1 MSGFGRG
8 GRGAELLKALQNP
21 PRKPGEPAKKPE
33 EEQTPTNGH
42 QPAGIPGQKTAA
54 QPAIGMGRAALFMQA
69 TQQVKPPQQKQDSSP
84 PKQRSSPET
93 PAKYDISK
101 TMGTSGTGV
110 LLRTNYIAL
119 QTKTEGVY
127 QYAVS
132 FEPEVESKSMRFK
145 MMTEHKNIIGQSRA
159 FDGAILYLPIK
170 ITEKGQK
177 LTLNSVRPMDG
188 ATINIHITLVKILKH
203 SECVHLFNVVLKRIM
218 RILEMNQIG
227 RNYYDPHHPIGVPQ
241 HKLEIW
247 PGYVNTIQ
255 HYDGGLLLMLD
266 VSHRVL
272 RTDTVLD
279 FFYELYSKNKSKFQ
293 EEATRQLVGCIVLT
307 RYNNRTY
314 RIDDIAWEK
323 NPRSTFVSST
333 GASVSFMEYYKQA
346 YQLNI
351 EDTEQPLLI
360 HRPKKKTGGD
370 LRKPPQEQDQIICL
384 IPELC
389 CMTGL
394 TDIARA
400 DFRVMKDIASHTRLS
415 PMAREACF
423 KKFIENVNSNP
434 KANEELSNWG
444 LKLDLNVMEA
454 HGRCLTQE
462 KIFFRD
468 TSVLAGANADWGRDS
483 VTNTVI
489 SAVAMQSWLLVFT
502 KRDQSKA
509 LDFLHLLKRIT
520 NSMGIKVADPK
531 VVELPDDRIDTYL
544 RAIRPEI
551 NPQLQ
556 IVVAI
561 FPTSRDDRYAAFKKL
576 CCIEKPIPSQAIN
589 AKTISNQQRLK
600 SVTQKIALQ
609 MNCKLGGELW
619 TVDIPLKNLM
629 VIGIDVYHD
638 ASRGKKSI
646 AGFVASISPHMSRWY
661 SRVVMQSR
669 GEELVRGLKL
679 CLQAAVKKFHE
690 INGSLPEKIIVFRD
704 GVGDGDMR
712 MISDFEIPQFF
723 EGFSMFGADYKPKF
737 SVVVVQKRV
746 NARVM
751 RVQQKLENPS
761 PGTILDNVITK
772 RGWYDYYLVS
782 QHVNQGTVTPTHY
795 MVVHDGTTLKPDH
808 MQRLTYKLT
817 HLYYNWPGTVRVP
830 APCQYAHK
838 LAFLVGQSLHTD
850 PSLQLSDRLY
860 YL

>member
-1 MSGFGRG
+1 
-8 GRGAELLKALQNP
+8 
-21 PRKPGEPAKKPE
+21 
-33 EEQTPTNGH
+33 
-42 QPAGIPGQKTAA
+42 
-54 QPAIGMGRAALFMQA
+54 MGRAALFMQA
-69 TQQVKPPQQKQDSSP
+69 SHQVRPPQPAQQQSSP
-84 PKQRSSPET
+84 PTTRTDAPPVAEVQKLTIEEP
-93 PAKYDISK
+93 KYDVTK
-101 TMGTSGTGV
+101 TMGTSGTPV
-110 LLRTNYIAL
+110 PLRTNYIAL

-127 QYAVS
+127 QYAVT
-132 FEPEVESKSMRFK
+132 FEPNVDSKNMRFK
-145 MMTEHKNIIGQSRA
+145 MVTEHKNIIGDSRA
-159 FDGAILYLPIK
+159 FDGSILYLPIK
-170 ITEKGQK
+170 ITDKRV
-177 LTLNSVRPMDG
+177 TCTSVRPTDG
-188 ATINIHITLVKILKH
+188 ASINIHITLVKVLKH
-203 SECVHLFNVVLKRIM
+203 HECIHLFNVILKRIM
-218 RILEMNQIG
+218 KILEMNQIG
-227 RNYYDPHHPIGVPQ
+227 RNYYDPHHPVPVPQ

-255 HYDGGLLLMLD
+255 HYDGGLMLMLD

-279 FFYELYSKNKSKFQ
+279 FFYELYSKNRNKFQ
-293 EEATRQLVGCIVLT
+293 EEATRQLVGTIVLT

-314 RIDDIAWEK
+314 RVDDIAWDK
-323 NPRSTFVSST
+323 NPQSSFVSSNGT
-333 GASVSFMEYYKQA
+333 SVSFVDYYRQA
-346 YQLNI
+346 YQLNV
-351 EDTEQPLLI
+351 EDSEQPLLI

-370 LRKPPQEQDQIICL
+370 QRQAQEQDQVICL

-394 TDIARA
+394 TDVARA

-415 PMAREACF
+415 PMEREACF
-423 KKFIENVNSNP
+423 KKFVENVNSTP
-434 KANEELSNWG
+434 KAREELSNWG
-444 LKLDLNVMEA
+444 LKLDMNVMEA
-454 HGRCLTQE
+454 TGRCLNQE

-468 TSVLAGANADWGRDS
+468 TSVMSGGRADWGRDS
-483 VTNTVI
+483 VTNVLI
-489 SAVAMQSWLLVFT
+489 STISLQSWLLVFT

-509 LDFLHLLKRIT
+509 LDFLHSLKRIT
-520 NSMGIKVADPK
+520 NSMGIRVSDPN

-544 RAIRPEI
+544 RAIRAEI

-619 TVDIPLKNLM
+619 AVEIPMKNLM

-646 AGFVASISPHMSRWY
+646 AGFVASISPHLTRWY
-661 SRVVMQSR
+661 SRVVLQSR

-679 CLQAAVKKFHE
+679 CLQAALKKFHE
-690 INGSLPEKIIVFRD
+690 VNGSLPEKIIVFRD
-704 GVGDGDMR
+704 GVGDGDMKLV
-712 MISDFEIPQFF
+712 SEFEVPQFF
-723 EGFSMFGADYKPKF
+723 EGFSMFGPDYKPKF

-746 NARVM
+746 NARIM
-751 RVQQKLENPS
+751 GIQNRKLENPS
-761 PGTILDNVITK
+761 PGTILDNAITK
-772 RGWYDYYLVS
+772 RGWYDFYLVS
-782 QHVNQGTVTPTHY
+782 QHVTQGTVSPTHY

-850 PSLQLSDRLY
+850 PSIQLSDRLY